1 MEIFNVREIYKGYSY
16 PKEFLKIVD
25 LNLVD
30 LDLWYLMTK
39 EQVEIRII
47 GLKNRY
53 PERQLVPFA
62 RRDDGD
68 DIACFE
74 IGKGNKVQI
83 VHDFAS
89 AGYEQ
94 RKEYDCL
101 DMSVNRS
108 LGVQIKNTIKD
119 YPDGTVFGQFTIK

>member
-53 PERQLVPFA
+53 P
-62 RRDDGD
+62 
-68 DIACFE
+68 
-74 IGKGNKVQI
+74 
-83 VHDFAS
+83 
-89 AGYEQ
+89 
-94 RKEYDCL
+94 
-101 DMSVNRS
+101 
-108 LGVQIKNTIKD
+108 
-119 YPDGTVFGQFTIK
+119 

>member
-1 MEIFNVREIYKGYSY
+1 MEIFDVQEFYEGYNY
-16 PKEFLKIVD
+16 PREFLKIVE

-30 LDLWYLMTK
+30 LDIWYLMPK
-39 EQVEIRII
+39 EQLEIRMR

-53 PERQLVPFA
+53 PERKLIPFA
-62 RRDDGD
+62 RRDDND

-74 IGKGNKVQI
+74 VGKGNKVQI

-94 RKEYDCL
+94 RKEYDCFWNWFK
-101 DMSVNRS
+101 DAVEEM
-108 LGVQIKNTIKD
+108 IKEDENN
-119 YPDGTVFGQFTIK
+119 G

>member
-1 MEIFNVREIYKGYSY
+1 MEIFNAQEMYEGYDY
-16 PKEFLKIVD
+16 PREFLKIVD

-39 EQVEIRII
+39 EQVEIRIT

-53 PERQLVPFA
+53 SERRLIPFA
-62 RRDDGD
+62 RRDDSD

-74 IGKGNKVQI
+74 VGKGNKVQI
-83 VHDFAS
+83 IHDFAD

-94 RKEYDCL
+94 RKEYDCFW
-101 DMSVNRS
+101 DWFKDAVEEM
-108 LGVQIKNTIKD
+108 IKEYESN
-119 YPDGTVFGQFTIK
+119 G